1 MSHSPPILIAGSGI
15 GGASAALALLKKGFD
30 VEVYEQALEL
40 TEVGAGVQISPNG
53 ARSLDALGVFQE
65 LNALSC
71 KPEKKQFR
79 LWNTGRSWPMFDL
92 GDAAMTSYG
101 YPYLTVYR
109 PDLLNVLVDGVRA
122 LKPDAVHL
130 GKRATGFS
138 QDADGVTLT
147 LEDGSTAR
155 GAALI
160 GADGVRSRIREQ
172 MWGGAKPAFS
182 GMITWRAVIPMERL
196 PERLRAMVGNTWIGP
211 GGHVVTYPLRGARL
225 LNFVATI
232 ERQDWREEGWNIP
245 GTPEECARDFA
256 GWHAD
261 IHEIIS
267 CAPSLLKWALM
278 GRDPMPAWTKE
289 RVTLLGD
296 ACHPTLPFLAQG
308 AVMSIEDGVVM
319 ARCVEAENGDLPA
332 AFKRY
337 EAARIDRTRRMVLG
351 ARDNTDR
358 FHSSELGTEEGAQ
371 VYLEREWGRAPIQ
384 ERYHWLY
391 QYQSDTV
398 AI

>member
-1 MSHSPPILIAGSGI
+1 MTQSRPILIAGCGI
-15 GGASAALALLKKGFD
+15 GGSAAALALLKQGFD
-30 VEVYEQALEL
+30 VEVYEQAPAL

-53 ARSLDALGVFQE
+53 ARALDALGVFQR

-79 LWNTGRSWPMFDL
+79 LWNTGRAWPMFDL
-92 GDAAMTSYG
+92 GDAAMASYG

-109 PDLLNVLVDGVRA
+109 PDLLDVLVEGVRA
-122 LKPDAVHL
+122 IKPDAIHL
-130 GKRATGFS
+130 GKRATGFT
-138 QDADGVTLT
+138 QDADGVTLM
-147 LEDGSTAR
+147 LDDGTSVQ
-155 GAALI
+155 GSVLI
-160 GADGVRSRIREQ
+160 GADGVRSAIREQ

-182 GMITWRAVIPMERL
+182 GMVTWRAVIPMEKL

-211 GGHVVTYPLRGARL
+211 GGHVVTYPLRGAKL

-232 ERQDWREEGWNIP
+232 DRSDWQEEGWNIP
-245 GTPEECARDFA
+245 GTPEECANDFK
-256 GWHAD
+256 GWHPD
-261 IHEIIS
+261 IHAVIA
-267 CAPSLLKWALM
+267 CAPTLLKWALM
-278 GRDPMPAWTKE
+278 VRDPMPAWTQD

-308 AVMSIEDGVVM
+308 AVMSIEDGVVLG
-319 ARCVEAENGDLPA
+319 RCLAAAQGDPPA
-332 AFKRY
+332 GFARY
-337 EAARIDRTRRMVLG
+337 EAARIERTSKMVLG

-371 VYLEREWGRAPIQ
+371 TYLEREWGRAPIHD
-384 ERYHWLY
+384 RYHWLY
-391 QYQSDTV
+391 QYQADTV

>member
-1 MSHSPPILIAGSGI
+1 MSPSLPILIAGSGI

-30 VEVYEQALEL
+30 VEVYEQAPEL

-92 GDAAMTSYG
+92 GDAAMKSYG

-122 LKPDAVHL
+122 LKPGAVHL

-147 LEDGSTAR
+147 FDDGMTAR
-155 GAALI
+155 GAALV

-172 MWGGAKPAFS
+172 MWGGVKPAFS
-182 GMITWRAVIPMERL
+182 GMITWRSVIPMERL
-196 PERLRAMVGNTWIGP
+196 PERLQAMVGNTWIGP
-211 GGHVVTYPLRGARL
+211 GGHVVTYPLRGAKL

-232 ERQDWREEGWNIP
+232 ERQDWQEEGWNIP
-245 GTPEECARDFA
+245 GTPEECARDFT
-256 GWHAD
+256 GWHPD

-267 CAPSLLKWALM
+267 CAPNLLKWALM
-278 GRDPMPAWTKE
+278 VRDPMPAWTQD

-319 ARCVEAENGDLPA
+319 ARCLEAENSDFA
-332 AFKRY
+332 AGFRRY
-337 EAARIDRTRRMVLG
+337 ETARIERTSRMVLG

-358 FHSSELGTEEGAQ
+358 FHSSELGTEDGAQ
-371 VYLEREWGRAPIQ
+371 IYLEREWGRAPIQ

-391 QYQSDTV
+391 QYQSDMV